1 MTIQS
6 DAEDAEEVDPGLLSR
21 FKELVEAAGK
31 RQGASELTGNSTQQ
45 IAKWSSGKARIPF
58 WQAAILAKATG
69 KSLDWLA
76 FGGGQVGVLH
86 QSMAMSPIGDDPDV
100 AMIAKL
106 DVIASAGPGFE
117 NPYPYELDRL
127 PFPRQWLDW
136 LGVPEEAARFLD
148 SRGDSMW
155 PTIPEGAVCLAD
167 IRHQRPRLDGVYV
180 LLDGDNVRI
189 KRIGRGFEG
198 RIELISDNE
207 KYPNETLAGPEAE
220 ALRVAGKVVWAGG
233 KI

>member
-1 MTIQS
+1 MINR
-6 DAEDAEEVDPGLLSR
+6 AELAVRVEEVIRSLGTREAFSGRSGIPLASLDRYCRGESDVPSTRLGAIA
-21 FKELVEAAGK
+21 EAAGVTTDF
-31 RQGASELTGNSTQQ
+31 L
-45 IAKWSSGKARIPF
+45 I
-58 WQAAILAKATG
+58 
-69 KSLDWLA
+69 
-76 FGGGQVGVLH
+76 FGGNRTPKSTMIQT
-86 QSMAMSPIGDDPDV
+86 QSSNLEDV
-100 AMIAKL
+100 AMIAQL
-106 DVIASAGPGFE
+106 DVIASAGPGYE

-127 PFPRQWLDW
+127 PFPRRWLDW
-136 LGVPEEAARFLD
+136 LGVPEEFARFLD

-155 PTIPEGAVCLAD
+155 PTIADGAICLAD

-180 LLDGDNVRI
+180 IVDGDNVRI

-207 KYPNETLAGPEAE
+207 RYTNETLAAPEAE

>member
-1 MTIQS
+1 MKSETYNS
-6 DAEDAEEVDPGLLSR
+6 TDRR
-21 FKELVEAAGK
+21 FGERFRTVIERIGTLEKAGALVGTSGEQVGKWRDEKAKAPFLAISILAAAAGVT
-31 RQGASELTGNSTQQ
+31 A
-45 IAKWSSGKARIPF
+45 
-58 WQAAILAKATG
+58 
-69 KSLDWLA
+69 DWLA
-76 FGGGQVGVLH
+76 RGVEPTAPMS
-86 QSMAMSPIGDDPDV
+86 QSMMLPSVDDDPDV

-155 PTIPEGAVCLAD
+155 PTIPEGAICLAD

>member
-1 MTIQS
+1 MINSSEMAARLSSIVDGNGGREVVAKVTGIPLPSVDRYCRGNTVPPADRLGLIAHACHVTADFIIFGRVDASQMTMHQEISS
-6 DAEDAEEVDPGLLSR
+6 DLL
-21 FKELVEAAGK
+21 
-31 RQGASELTGNSTQQ
+31 
-45 IAKWSSGKARIPF
+45 
-58 WQAAILAKATG
+58 
-69 KSLDWLA
+69 
-76 FGGGQVGVLH
+76 
-86 QSMAMSPIGDDPDV
+86 DV
-100 AMIAKL
+100 AMIPKL
-106 DVIASAGPGFE
+106 DVIASAGPGIE

-136 LGVPEEAARFLD
+136 LGVPEESARFLD

-155 PTIPEGAVCLAD
+155 PTISEGAICLAD

-189 KRIGRGFEG
+189 KRIGRGFDG

-207 KYPNETLAGPEAE
+207 RYPNETLAGPEAE